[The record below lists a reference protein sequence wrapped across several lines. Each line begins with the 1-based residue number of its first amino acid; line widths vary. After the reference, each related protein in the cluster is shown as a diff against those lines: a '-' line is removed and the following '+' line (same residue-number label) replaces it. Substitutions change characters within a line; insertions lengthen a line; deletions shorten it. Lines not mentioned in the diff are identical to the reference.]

1 MSYFVSQDVIIA
13 DDNTGD
19 RHIIR
24 EALRGTTYTIV
35 GEVNTTDDLFMIADR
50 HVPDLVFLDSC
61 LPGTTDA
68 LVAIRELKRKHMGVV
83 VIATGAMSQ
92 NAIVMESLTMG
103 ANDFLLKPLQARA
116 VRSCVEK
123 NSGYGG

>member
-24 EALRGTTYTIV
+24 EALRGTTYSIV
-35 GEVNTTDDLFMIADR
+35 GEVNTTDDLFMVADR
-50 HVPDLVFLDSC
+50 HTPNLVILDSS

-68 LVAIRELKRKHMGVV
+68 LVAIREIKRKHMGVI
-83 VIATGAMSQ
+83 VIATGAISQ

-116 VRSCVEK
+116 VRSCIEK
-123 NSGYGG
+123 NSAYGG

>member
-1 MSYFVSQDVIIA
+1 VSYFVSQDVIIA
-13 DDNTGD
+13 DDSTGD
-19 RHIIR
+19 RYVIR
-24 EALRGTTYTIV
+24 EALRGTTYSII
-35 GEVNTTDDLFMIADR
+35 GEVNTTDDLFMIASR
-50 HVPDLVFLDSC
+50 HVPDLVILDTS

-68 LVAIRELKRKHMGVV
+68 LVAIRELKRKHMGVI

-123 NSGYGG
+123 NSAYGG